1 MKKTLSLFISFSL
14 FLILAV
20 NCGKSE
26 KKKTETIS
34 NITTSQGADPSVS
47 AEMGGQGF
55 EGVAS
60 NLGYQTYIIKPEE
73 EIFFGD
79 PRAVKGG
86 AINYIHTLFPR
97 TMRIYGQNSGNV
109 GYTPAGSSTAD
120 TSIKGTQNS
129 GFSNVANRKLNLW

>member
-1 MKKTLSLFISFSL
+1 M
-14 FLILAV
+14 
-20 NCGKSE
+20 NEHNKSE

-60 NLGYQTYIIKPEE
+60 DLDYQTYIIKPEE

-86 AINYIHTLFPR
+86 IINYIHTLFPR
-97 TMRIYGQNSGNV
+97 TMRIYGQNSSQV
-109 GYTPAGSSTAD
+109 
-120 TSIKGTQNS
+120 
-129 GFSNVANRKLNLW
+129 